1 MSHHSKR
8 YDRLAGR
15 LEQPVKVTEQ
25 SWPDGSSPV
34 VSVLCTTFNHGQF
47 IKMCIDGL
55 LAQKTNFPVE
65 ILVHDDASTDDT
77 ADILK
82 EYAKK
87 YPNIIKPI
95 LQVKN
100 QYSKGVKPNLKFNL
114 PRALGEYIA
123 FCEGD
128 DYWTCPDKLQTQ
140 IDYLENHPESVACF
154 ANSIVIDQ
162 QGSIVREERVPEKYQ
177 RRLNQLDI
185 VSGFCPPTNT
195 MAFRRSGFSTLPKV
209 SKKVIN
215 VDFIISAQL
224 TEHGSI
230 EYLPGSMAAYR
241 IHDGGVWSSR
251 SQDYLLLNSLRTR
264 SALLSIYKEK
274 YRDILLPVIET
285 YYMRIKS
292 SYIDEGKVF
301 DYIFIS
307 AGEFVFNRRQ
317 NLGNNLDE
325 LTSFFKNLKAVVR
338 NWVLK
343 T

>member
-15 LEQPVKVTEQ
+15 LEQPIEVTEQ

-47 IKMCIDGL
+47 IKMCIEGL

-195 MAFRRSGFSTLPKV
+195 MLFRRSSLGTLPRV
-209 SKKVIN
+209 SKKVVN

-224 TEHGSI
+224 AEHGTI

-241 IHDGGVWSSR
+241 IHDGGIWSSR
-251 SQDYLLLNSLRTR
+251 SEDYLLLNSLRTR
-264 SALLSIYKEK
+264 SALLIIYKEK
-274 YRDILLPVIET
+274 YRDILRPVIET
-285 YYMRIKS
+285 YYMRLKS
-292 SYIDEGKVF
+292 SYIDKGEVV
-301 DYIFIS
+301 DFIS
-307 AGEFVFNRRQ
+307 ISLSKLMFNHRHK
-317 NLGNNLDE
+317 LGNGRKELRAFFINLRV
-325 LTSFFKNLKAVVR
+325 VVR
-338 NWVLK
+338 NWALK
-343 T
+343 I